1 MQFTSRDID
10 MKNSVFTFTPSG
22 KREGWGEVRLGRG
35 GGGGGELWKR
45 RGGGGGRRGGR
56 EGGSWV
62 VFGLTS
68 RLAESPGEPILI
80 PELHSSANVT
90 PTEQCPRCGARLMLA
105 LVCFLVLFPLKPLE
119 RKRGPL
125 VAAVTQS
132 ICLPTFSSTFFP
144 RGRRTVTGC
153 RIIIEALPILA
164 FALVY
169 ILDACTIQNPT
180 WSTALVL
187 FPRANEP

>member
-1 MQFTSRDID
+1 MKASGLFLIKSMQFTSRDID

-22 KREGWGEVRLGRG
+22 KREGWGEVRLGG
-35 GGGGGELWKR
+35 GGGGGSCG
-45 RGGGGGRRGGR
+45 RGGTGGRGRRGGR
-56 EGGSWV
+56 EGGSGV

-90 PTEQCPRCGARLMLA
+90 PTEQCPRCGARLLLA

-132 ICLPTFSSTFFP
+132 ICLPTFSFRPFDLFF
-144 RGRRTVTGC
+144 
-153 RIIIEALPILA
+153 
-164 FALVY
+164 
-169 ILDACTIQNPT
+169 D
-180 WSTALVL
+180 L
-187 FPRANEP
+187 FSPWP